1 MTERQAKLSVIA
13 STVLFGTTGAAQAL
27 GPEAASP
34 SQLAAVRVGIGGL
47 LLLAIVAGRGTLVGA
62 RRWPWGLVA
71 TASLATAAFQVTFF
85 AAIDAAGVVIG
96 STVAIVA
103 TPVLTGVFAA
113 VLSRRL
119 PGRAWT
125 LATALGAAGAV
136 ALSLDGGAGSGAG
149 AGGVA
154 LAALSAACF
163 AVSTLAGKQL
173 IDRGHGPAAVM
184 AVTFSVAGVLLMPS
198 LATGDVAWLGTAPGF
213 ATAAYLTL
221 FPTVLGYVLFARGL
235 VRLPG
240 PDAVTLTLGEL
251 LVAAT
256 LGVVLLGE
264 RPGVLAAAGAVLLVA
279 GMVIAVR
286 TAHAVEPAPVL
297 DTPPSP
303 GSSRT

>member
-47 LLLAIVAGRGTLVGA
+47 LLLAVVAGRGTLVGA

-71 TASLATAAFQVTFF
+71 TASVATAAFQVSFF

-136 ALSLDGGAGSGAG
+136 ALSFDGGAGGG
-149 AGGVA
+149 DAGGVA

-173 IDRGHGPAAVM
+173 IDRGHGPAAVV
-184 AVTFSVAGVLLMPS
+184 AVTFSVAGVLLVPS
-198 LATGDVAWLGTAPGF
+198 LATADVAWLGTAPGL

-235 VRLPG
+235 VRLRG

-251 LVAAT
+251 LVAAA
-256 LGVVLLGE
+256 LGIVLLGE
-264 RPGVLAAAGAVLLVA
+264 RPGALALAGAVLLVA

-286 TAHAVEPAPVL
+286 TAQAVDV
-297 DTPPSP
+297 
-303 GSSRT
+303 R